1 MLGQMPQNGLRGHD
15 SLYENMISMDLQE
28 SAPEYTIWTFLAR
41 CPRTASEA
49 MILST
54 NENMISI
61 DLQESAPE
69 YTIYTFLARCPRTA
83 SKAMIL
89 FTKT

>member
-1 MLGQMPQNGLRGHD
+1 MISMDCKKLEDLHILGQMPKNGPRGHD

-28 SAPEYTIWTFLAR
+28 SAPEYTIYTFLAR

-49 MILST
+49 MIL
-54 NENMISI
+54 
-61 DLQESAPE
+61 
-69 YTIYTFLARCPRTA
+69 
-83 SKAMIL
+83 